1 MTSQVIKES
10 FIVLNLFCLLELIV
24 FGLVI
29 YLEMRSVEREVKLS
43 LIIFLAHGGDVQ
55 VVALCVERLE
65 SILKFFE
72 DGKERFIF

>member
-43 LIIFLAHGGDVQ
+43 LIIFLAHGGDV
-55 VVALCVERLE
+55 
-65 SILKFFE
+65 
-72 DGKERFIF
+72 